1 MYKALTVAA
10 FIAVV
15 TPAAAQSISEQ
26 RVLTR
31 HGVTFTYT
39 VHEHEKHTRIVG
51 VDSLGHAFDLRR
63 RGSRVSGV
71 YGTSTVAFDA
81 PRGAKAITVAS
92 K

>member
-10 FIAVV
+10 FIAIV
-15 TPAAAQSISEQ
+15 TPAAAQSLTEQ

-31 HGVTFTYT
+31 EGLTFTYT
-39 VHEHEKHTRIVG
+39 VQEHEKHTRIVG

-63 RGSRVSGV
+63 SGGRVSGI
-71 YGTSTVAFDA
+71 YGTSKVSFDA
-81 PRGAKAITVAS
+81 PRPPKATTVAS